1 MDAGIA
7 AAVITYSARVLL
19 IRRAVAE
26 GALSWQFPAGKV
38 LPGETAEEGAVRE
51 AAEEA
56 GVEVTAAR
64 LLGER
69 VHPGTGARVTYVA
82 CAAADGTA
90 RVASARE
97 VAEVRWVSPEE
108 ADELT
113 GGTVYEPVREYLRRV
128 AGGLQG
134 APSPPVED
142 SAPGGGS

>member
-1 MDAGIA
+1 MDADIA
-7 AAVITYSARVLL
+7 AAVITYGARVLL
-19 IRRAVAE
+19 IRRAVSE

-56 GVEVTAAR
+56 GVEVTATY

-82 CAAADGTA
+82 CGAVGGTA

-108 ADELT
+108 ADKLT
-113 GGTVYEPVREYLRRV
+113 GGTIYEPVRRYLRE
-128 AGGLQG
+128 AGGAAG
-134 APSPPVED
+134 
-142 SAPGGGS
+142 